1 MFLFNEYAFMP
12 DINLALGLRGIY
24 TAGILL
30 EQPLFMG
37 GKVRSAFRMAKIG
50 KEMADLNQEYNR
62 KEVILEA
69 DEAYWQYLKVC
80 ELVTSAEKY
89 KSVVKELVLN
99 LVNAYEIGMSSRNDL
114 LKAQVKLNE
123 AELMLQKAMNGKSLA
138 RMNLCRIVGIDFI
151 RKYRLVTLFKKGL
164 LRGYSR

>member
-1 MFLFNEYAFMP
+1 MNWM
-12 DINLALGLRGIY
+12 
-24 TAGILL
+24 
-30 EQPLFMG
+30 
-37 GKVRSAFRMAKIG
+37 
-50 KEMADLNQEYNR
+50 
-62 KEVILEA
+62 
-69 DEAYWQYLKVC
+69 
-80 ELVTSAEKY
+80 TSAEKY

-138 RMNLCRIVGIDFI
+138 RMNLCRIVGIDFYSEVQI
-151 RKYRLVTLFKKGL
+151 SDTLQEGL